1 MMRLSELPRR
11 TPAVVQ
17 SVDDAT
23 PGDPVARR
31 LRELGFVP
39 GEIVQIIAYG
49 PFGRDPLVAQVG
61 FTRFALRR
69 VEAARIGVELA
80 CASLS
85 SIAPAE
91 TGEQPGAK
99 ASTPN
104 ERTKRCA

>member
-31 LRELGFVP
+31 LRELGFVA
-39 GEIVQIIAYG
+39 GEPVQIIAYG
-49 PFGRDPLVAQVG
+49 PFGMDPLVAQVG

-69 VEAARIGVELA
+69 SEAARIGVEI
-80 CASLS
+80 ASAS
-85 SIAPAE
+85 VTRIAPA
-91 TGEQPGAK
+91 TQGDQTAQPSAK
-99 ASTPN
+99 
-104 ERTKRCA
+104 RTA

>member
-1 MMRLSELPRR
+1 MRLSELPRR

-39 GEIVQIIAYG
+39 GEAVQIIAYG
-49 PFGRDPLVAQVG
+49 PFGMDPLVAQVG

-69 VEAARIGVELA
+69 SEAARIGVEV
-80 CASLS
+80 ASAS
-85 SIAPAE
+85 VTSIAPA
-91 TGEQPGAK
+91 TRGGDQTAK
-99 ASTPN
+99 PSAK
-104 ERTKRCA
+104 RTA

>member
-23 PGDPVARR
+23 PNDPVARR

-39 GEIVQIIAYG
+39 GEAVQVIAFG
-49 PFGRDPLVAQVG
+49 PFGMDPLVAQVG

-69 VEAARIGVELA
+69 SEAARIGVEV
-80 CASLS
+80 ASATVT
-85 SIAPAE
+85 SIAPASE
-91 TGEQPGAK
+91 SADQPDTRA
-99 ASTPN
+99 AQ
-104 ERTKRCA
+104 RTA

>member
-39 GEIVQIIAYG
+39 GEAVQIIAYG
-49 PFGRDPLVAQVG
+49 PFGMDPLVAQVG

-69 VEAARIGVELA
+69 SEAARIGVA
-80 CASLS
+80 VASAS
-85 SIAPAE
+85 VTSIAAA
-91 TGEQPGAK
+91 TQGGDQTAK
-99 ASTPN
+99 PSAK
-104 ERTKRCA
+104 RTA

>member
-31 LRELGFVP
+31 LRELGFVA
-39 GEIVQIIAYG
+39 GEAVQVIAYG
-49 PFGRDPLVAQVG
+49 PFGMDPLVAQVG

-69 VEAARIGVELA
+69 SEAARIGVEI
-80 CASLS
+80 ASAS
-85 SIAPAE
+85 VTSIAPA
-91 TGEQPGAK
+91 TQGDQTAQPSAK
-99 ASTPN
+99 
-104 ERTKRCA
+104 RTA

>member
-39 GEIVQIIAYG
+39 GELVQVIAFG
-49 PFGRDPLVAQVG
+49 PFGMDPLVAQVG

-69 VEAARIGVELA
+69 SEAARVGVEV
-80 CASLS
+80 ASATVT
-85 SIAPAE
+85 SIAS
-91 TGEQPGAK
+91 
-99 ASTPN
+99 ASEAAGPSDT
-104 ERTKRCA
+104 EAAQRTA

>member
-1 MMRLSELPRR
+1 MRLSELPRR

-39 GEIVQIIAYG
+39 GEAVQIIAYG
-49 PFGRDPLVAQVG
+49 PFGMDPLVAQVG

-69 VEAARIGVELA
+69 SEAARIGVEI
-80 CASLS
+80 ASASVTRL
-85 SIAPAE
+85 APAAQGDE
-91 TGEQPGAK
+91 TAPPSAQ
-99 ASTPN
+99 
-104 ERTKRCA
+104 RTA

>member
-39 GEIVQIIAYG
+39 GEPVQVIAFG
-49 PFGRDPLVAQVG
+49 PFGMDPLVAQVG

-69 VEAARIGVELA
+69 SEAARIGVQVVSA
-80 CASLS
+80 TVT
-85 SIAPAE
+85 SIAPASE
-91 TGEQPGAK
+91 AAGQPDSK
-99 ASTPN
+99 AAQ
-104 ERTKRCA
+104 RTA

>member
-39 GEIVQIIAYG
+39 GEAVQIIAYG
-49 PFGRDPLVAQVG
+49 PFGMDPLVAQVG

-69 VEAARIGVELA
+69 SEAARIGVEI
-80 CASLS
+80 ASAS
-85 SIAPAE
+85 VTSIAPA
-91 TGEQPGAK
+91 TQADNQADNKAGTTTAK
-99 ASTPN
+99 
-104 ERTKRCA
+104 RTA

>member
-39 GEIVQIIAYG
+39 GEAVQIIAYG
-49 PFGRDPLVAQVG
+49 PFGMDPLVAQVG

-69 VEAARIGVELA
+69 SEAARIGVEI
-80 CASLS
+80 ASATVT
-85 SIAPAE
+85 SIAPA
-91 TGEQPGAK
+91 TQADDQPGTTTAK
-99 ASTPN
+99 
-104 ERTKRCA
+104 RTA

>member
-39 GEIVQIIAYG
+39 GEAVQIIAYG
-49 PFGRDPLVAQVG
+49 PFGMDPLVAQVG

-69 VEAARIGVELA
+69 AEAARIGVA
-80 CASLS
+80 IASAS
-85 SIAPAE
+85 VTRIAPAAQGDE
-91 TGEQPGAK
+91 TAQPSAK
-99 ASTPN
+99 
-104 ERTKRCA
+104 RTA

>member
-11 TPAVVQ
+11 VPAVVQ

-39 GEIVQIIAYG
+39 GEAVQVIAFG
-49 PFGRDPLVAQVG
+49 PFGMDPLVAQVG

-69 VEAARIGVELA
+69 SEAARIGVEV
-80 CASLS
+80 ASAS
-85 SIAPAE
+85 VTSIAPVSQVGGQPDAE
-91 TGEQPGAK
+91 AVQ
-99 ASTPN
+99 
-104 ERTKRCA
+104 RTA

>member
-17 SVDDAT
+17 SVDDTT

-39 GEIVQIIAYG
+39 GEAVQIIAHG
-49 PFGRDPLVAQVG
+49 PFGMDPLVAQVG

-69 VEAARIGVELA
+69 SEAARIGVEI
-80 CASLS
+80 ASAS
-85 SIAPAE
+85 VTSIAPVTQGGDQTA
-91 TGEQPGAK
+91 QPSAK
-99 ASTPN
+99 
-104 ERTKRCA
+104 RTA

>member
-17 SVDDAT
+17 SVDDAA

-39 GEIVQIIAYG
+39 GEAVQIIAYG
-49 PFGRDPLVAQVG
+49 PFGMDPLVAQVG

-69 VEAARIGVELA
+69 SEAARIGVEI
-80 CASLS
+80 ASASVTRIETATQGGDATAAS
-85 SIAPAE
+85 S
-91 TGEQPGAK
+91 AK
-99 ASTPN
+99 RSAK
-104 ERTKRCA
+104 RTA

>member
-39 GEIVQIIAYG
+39 GEAVQIIAHG
-49 PFGRDPLVAQVG
+49 PFGMDPLVAQVG

-69 VEAARIGVELA
+69 SEAARIGVEI
-80 CASLS
+80 ASATVT
-85 SIAPAE
+85 SIAPA
-91 TGEQPGAK
+91 TLGGDQTAK
-99 ASTPN
+99 PSAK
-104 ERTKRCA
+104 RTA

>member
-31 LRELGFVP
+31 LRELGFVA
-39 GEIVQIIAYG
+39 GEAVQVIAYG
-49 PFGRDPLVAQVG
+49 PFGMDPLVAQVG

-69 VEAARIGVELA
+69 SEAARIGVEI
-80 CASLS
+80 ASAS
-85 SIAPAE
+85 VTRIAPATQGDE
-91 TGEQPGAK
+91 TAQPSAQ
-99 ASTPN
+99 
-104 ERTKRCA
+104 RTA